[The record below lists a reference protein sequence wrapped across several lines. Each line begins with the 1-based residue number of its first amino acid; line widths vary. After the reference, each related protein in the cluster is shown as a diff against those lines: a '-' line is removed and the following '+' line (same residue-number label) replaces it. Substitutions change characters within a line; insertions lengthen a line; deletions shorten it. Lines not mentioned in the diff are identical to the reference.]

1 MQRRKVVLTV
11 LLALAL
17 MGLVWVSTVAA
28 SAGSSGFSER
38 ETELTGVIEETGIQG
53 LAVTGLTM
61 TLSVTPTQE
70 GAHPVGL
77 ALATCFDVVYDEI
90 MSWRESD
97 VGFGNIAKAY
107 FLADMLEDEGL
118 TAEDLLTERLA
129 GTGWGQLMKAFGL
142 SPGSKGRN
150 LGQVMSGHGKDKTP
164 PGHDKDKTPP
174 GLEKKGWD
182 KP

>member
-1 MQRRKVVLTV
+1 MQRRKVLLTV

-17 MGLVWVSTVAA
+17 MGLVWVGTAAA
-28 SAGSSGFSER
+28 STDSSGFSEG
-38 ETELTGVIEETGIQG
+38 ETGLTGVIEETGTQR
-53 LAVTGLTM
+53 LAVTGLALTA
-61 TLSVTPTQE
+61 SVTPTQE

-77 ALATCFDVVYDEI
+77 ALAAYFDVLYDEI
-90 MSWRESD
+90 MSWHESD
-97 VGFGNIAKAY
+97 VGYGNIAKAY
-107 FLADMLEDEGL
+107 FLADTLEDEGL
-118 TAEDLLTERLA
+118 TAEGLLTERLS

-142 SPGSKGRN
+142 SPSGKGRG

-182 KP
+182 EP